1 MTRLLELDSIGK
13 RYGPDRALVSAS
25 IAVERGRI
33 HALVGRNG
41 SGKTTLLR
49 IAAGLEAA
57 DTGFVRYR
65 GRLRARPRLHR
76 LAREGLFFL
85 PAEGLLVRGWTVRT
99 HLGRAGAPDVDAL
112 AAEMDLVPLLDR
124 YPRGL
129 SAGERR
135 IAEVAVALARHPRC
149 LLADE
154 PLSGLAPIAAE
165 RVVHG
170 LRRLAAEGCAVLVSG
185 QRVRSLLEI
194 ADDVTWLEAGSTRRL
209 GPPDRARA
217 AGAFRRRF
225 LRVDDPEGRR

>member
-1 MTRLLELDSIGK
+1 MTRVLELDSIGK
-13 RYGPDRALVSAS
+13 KYGPDRALASAS
-25 IAVERGRI
+25 VALDGGRI

-49 IAAGLEAA
+49 IAAGLERA

-65 GRLRARPRLHR
+65 GRLRERPRLHR

-112 AAEMDLVPLLDR
+112 ADEMDLVPLLERRPHD
-124 YPRGL
+124 L

-135 IAEVAVALARHPRC
+135 IVEVAVALARHPRC

-154 PLSGLAPIAAE
+154 PLSGLAPIVARRVAE
-165 RVVHG
+165 G
-170 LRRLAAEGCAVLVSG
+170 LRRLAAEGGAVLVSG
-185 QRVRSLLEI
+185 QSVRLLLDI

-209 GPPDRARA
+209 GPPDRAGATR
-217 AGAFRRRF
+217 AFRRRF
-225 LRVDDPEGRR
+225 LGVDAPERPG